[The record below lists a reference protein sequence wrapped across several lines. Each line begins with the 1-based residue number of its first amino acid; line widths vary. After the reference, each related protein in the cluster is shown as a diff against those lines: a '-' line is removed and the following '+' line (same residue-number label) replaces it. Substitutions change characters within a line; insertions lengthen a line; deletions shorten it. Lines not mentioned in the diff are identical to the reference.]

1 MKKLLLLFV
10 FVSLSYATNLLTHNI
25 YDREDRVDIM
35 LSFDSPYTGT
45 IFQDKNAHATT
56 LKLAHLNFDKTV
68 EKNINSKIVQ
78 ELSIRPNNGNLL
90 ITLHNQKEILVSAS
104 KTTDGFGLRI
114 RTRLATPITDT
125 APITTAPITT
135 VQAATPKADDTLQN
149 IKPFQDSS
157 LIDARYIT
165 VVAFLFVLLLVMM
178 WVKKRVAKNPITLQK
193 KSWLFKS
200 ISPESI
206 DIKILHKKPI
216 DPKNSLLVFEY
227 QNKRYLVMSGNS
239 NVVVDT
245 FGSQDF
251 ENTSDFEQ
259 AFEDNRKKLDD
270 YLKLQEHK
278 LESYKDKASSD
289 MNVPD

>member
-1 MKKLLLLFV
+1 MKKLFLFLT
-10 FVSLSYATNLLTHNI
+10 FASFAFATNLLTHNI
-25 YDREDRVDIM
+25 YDREDRVDVM
-35 LSFDSPYTGT
+35 LSFDSPYAGT
-45 IFQDKNAHATT
+45 IFQDKNAHVTM
-56 LKLAHLNFDKTV
+56 LKLEHLNFDKTV

-78 ELSIRPNNGNLL
+78 KLSIRPNNGNLL
-90 ITLHNQKEILVSAS
+90 VTLTSKQKITLSAS

-114 RTRLATPITDT
+114 RTRLATPVADT
-125 APITTAPITT
+125 VPTPVLQST
-135 VQAATPKADDTLQN
+135 TPKAEDTLQN
-149 IKPFQDSS
+149 IKPFQAGS

-165 VVAFLFVLLLVMM
+165 VVVFLFILLLVMM
-178 WVKKRVAKNPITLQK
+178 WVKKRVAKNPIAFQK

-200 ISPESI
+200 ISPEPI
-206 DIKILHKKPI
+206 DIKILRKKPI

-239 NVVVDT
+239 NVLIDT
-245 FGSQDF
+245 FGDKDF

-278 LESYKDKASSD
+278 LESYKDKASHD
-289 MNVPD
+289 INVPD